1 MSTSRSKRTGRSA
14 DPILHDA
21 FEKKESIPQAWSAR
35 RPQAHPAAA
44 RAHAPPSP
52 SRLLLTSSPRTP
64 KRDAPSHARDHALA
78 RRVRRAGP
86 RPHQLPS
93 YLLTSSPAPPLIPV
107 VCQGCHIRGALEAGA
122 EGCLIRN
129 VWGACSL
136 ACGWRSLNVAHAWR
150 SLNLAQSVTQAITE
164 LGLQVSSRGSP
175 QRLLEGKGE
184 RLELRQEP
192 INTEESFREGRVR
205 PRRAEPP
212 RKSLRPRRAGV
223 GARRRLA

>member
-1 MSTSRSKRTGRSA
+1 MYNSLVPLCMRSFGKNRGPCTSCVPLRTSVTERVTSTSRSKYTLVSA

-44 RAHAPPSP
+44 RAHAPSP

-93 YLLTSSPAPPLIPV
+93 YLLLTSSPAPPLIPV
-107 VCQGCHIRGALEAGA
+107 VCQGCPIRGALEAGA
-122 EGCLIRN
+122 EGCLIWN
-129 VWGACSL
+129 VWGAPL
-136 ACGWRSLNVAHAWR
+136 HV
-150 SLNLAQSVTQAITE
+150 
-164 LGLQVSSRGSP
+164 
-175 QRLLEGKGE
+175 
-184 RLELRQEP
+184 
-192 INTEESFREGRVR
+192 
-205 PRRAEPP
+205 
-212 RKSLRPRRAGV
+212 V
-223 GARRRLA
+223 GDR

>member
-1 MSTSRSKRTGRSA
+1 MCTSSVITDERVTSTSRSKYTLVSA

-44 RAHAPPSP
+44 RAHAP

-93 YLLTSSPAPPLIPV
+93 YLLLTSSPAPPLIPV
-107 VCQGCHIRGALEAGA
+107 VCQGCPIRGALEAGA
-122 EGCLIRN
+122 EGCLIRK
-129 VWGACSL
+129 VWDAPL
-136 ACGWRSLNVAHAWR
+136 HV
-150 SLNLAQSVTQAITE
+150 
-164 LGLQVSSRGSP
+164 
-175 QRLLEGKGE
+175 
-184 RLELRQEP
+184 
-192 INTEESFREGRVR
+192 
-205 PRRAEPP
+205 
-212 RKSLRPRRAGV
+212 V
-223 GARRRLA
+223 GDH